1 MIASIRWGVPQAI
14 NEDTV
19 GSAIGDAI
27 ANAVGES
34 YADGAGSC
42 VGDATCS
49 GGIENGSAA
58 FEDGAGSAIGDAV
71 CQGALEDATPPV
83 VVTPPA
89 PAIETFA
96 GAWAKPVRKPKK
108 KQKKLLDLDELIAEL
123 KSRIVEIPEPL
134 PDIERT
140 LRVSQAI
147 AYNSDNV
154 SFQEINNQI
163 ALLREAIEEIDDEEV
178 IMLLAA

>member
-1 MIASIRWGVPQAI
+1 MFLFLNRVRWGVG
-14 NEDTV
+14 V
-19 GSAIGDAI
+19 
-27 ANAVGES
+27 
-34 YADGAGSC
+34 
-42 VGDATCS
+42 
-49 GGIENGSAA
+49 
-58 FEDGAGSAIGDAV
+58 
-71 CQGALEDATPPV
+71 ATPPV
-83 VVTPPA
+83 VVEPPA
-89 PAIETFA
+89 VPQQSFP
-96 GAWAKPVRKPKK
+96 GAWSSRPVRKSVKK
-108 KQKKLLDLDELIAEL
+108 KKRLDELDEIIAEL

-147 AYNSDNV
+147 AYDSDNV